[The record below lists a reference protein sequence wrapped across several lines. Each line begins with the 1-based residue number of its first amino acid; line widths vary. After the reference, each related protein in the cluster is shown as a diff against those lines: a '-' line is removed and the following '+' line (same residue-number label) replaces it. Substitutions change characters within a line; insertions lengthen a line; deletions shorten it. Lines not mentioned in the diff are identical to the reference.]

1 MNLQESIRRI
11 LREEKEIPPYLRR
24 RLYIADE
31 YMDDLNADSLHD
43 GWVMDQ
49 IDDFVRACMGAIT
62 RMIISKTSKNRM
74 GEDGYMRMYDEI
86 YGFLIKLGYQKR
98 LFKFFY
104 DVMMD
109 RWVQSPANKE
119 DLNEEDISNK
129 YNEEIPK
136 YLKRRLNIVDEYID
150 NLNPD
155 VIQHFNQREDYVVS
169 TINTIITIILDG
181 VNIIT
186 NNPAD
191 SNNEGGGITAYEYMA
206 LRDKTLDHLKRL
218 GYVRKLINFFDD
230 TIINRDKENLLEY
243 EIGESNLSDNDDDKI
258 PQYLRRRYY
267 IVDKYYSELDPV
279 VICLGD
285 WTMDDRWVYVNNVM
299 SGVIQEIIEDLPV
312 ESPYKHEVLYE
323 RIYKDLERIKYK
335 DKVFNFFYWTM
346 LDCGKGNLTEEKGS
360 YEDSEVDVPQYL
372 KRRLYIA
379 DELMEQLNTPRR
391 INYICEYSSFQFGN
405 FEAISEWY
413 GRDMIDEITKKIVD
427 SIREDLKK
435 TKGVDLF
442 DIFLDSNRRYSNLYD
457 KIFQTLVDLG
467 YKQKTIDFFT
477 KTALEC
483 KNHNI

>member
-11 LREEKEIPPYLRR
+11 LREEKEIPGYLRR

-31 YMDDLNADSLHD
+31 YMDGLNADSLHD

-62 RMIISKTSKNRM
+62 RMIISKTSKNSDYVS
-74 GEDGYMRMYDEI
+74 EDGYMRMYDEI

-109 RWVQSPANKE
+109 RLAKSFEDKE

-129 YNEEIPK
+129 DNEEIPK

-191 SNNEGGGITAYEYMA
+191 SNNEGGGITAYEYMV

-243 EIGESNLSDNDDDKI
+243 EIGDSDWSDNDDDKI
-258 PQYLRRRYY
+258 PKYLRRRLHIADDYFNLLDPTIICDGWTSDEGSGY
-267 IVDKYYSELDPV
+267 VSSVMTSIVDEILNEIPIANNQYIDLYDK
-279 VICLGD
+279 
-285 WTMDDRWVYVNNVM
+285 VY
-299 SGVIQEIIEDLPV
+299 EDLV
-312 ESPYKHEVLYE
+312 
-323 RIYKDLERIKYK
+323 RMGYK
-335 DKVFNFFYWTM
+335 DKVHDFFYDT
-346 LDCGKGNLTEEKGS
+346 LL
-360 YEDSEVDVPQYL
+360 L
-372 KRRLYIA
+372 
-379 DELMEQLNTPRR
+379 
-391 INYICEYSSFQFGN
+391 CE
-405 FEAISEWY
+405 
-413 GRDMIDEITKKIVD
+413 
-427 SIREDLKK
+427 
-435 TKGVDLF
+435 
-442 DIFLDSNRRYSNLYD
+442 
-457 KIFQTLVDLG
+457 
-467 YKQKTIDFFT
+467 
-477 KTALEC
+477 
-483 KNHNI
+483 

>member
-1 MNLQESIRRI
+1 MNLQEPITRI
-11 LREEKEIPPYLRR
+11 LREEMEIPPYLRR

-31 YMDDLNADSLHD
+31 YMDGLNADSLHD

-62 RMIISKTSKNRM
+62 RMIISKTSKNSDYVS
-74 GEDGYMRMYDEI
+74 EDSYMRMYDEI

-109 RWVQSPANKE
+109 RWSKSFDDKE

-129 YNEEIPK
+129 DNEEIPK

-191 SNNEGGGITAYEYMA
+191 SNNEGGGITPYEYMV

-230 TIINRDKENLLEY
+230 TIMNRDKENLLEY
-243 EIGESNLSDNDDDKI
+243 EIGDSDWSDNDDDKI

-267 IVDKYYSELDPV
+267 IADKYYSELDPAI
-279 VICLGD
+279 ICEGN

-299 SGVIQEIIEDLPV
+299 SGVIEEIIEDLPV
-312 ESPYKHEVLYE
+312 ESPYKYEVLYE

-346 LDCGKGNLTEEKGS
+346 VECGKGNLQESTRRILREEVEIPK
-360 YEDSEVDVPQYL
+360 YL
-372 KRRLYIA
+372 RRRLHIA
-379 DELMEQLNTPRR
+379 DDYFDLLDPT
-391 INYICEYSSFQFGN
+391 IICDGWTSDEGSGYVSSVMT
-405 FEAISEWY
+405 SVV
-413 GRDMIDEITKKIVD
+413 DEILNEIPTANNQYID
-427 SIREDLKK
+427 
-435 TKGVDLF
+435 
-442 DIFLDSNRRYSNLYD
+442 LYD
-457 KIFQTLVDLG
+457 KVYEDLVRMG
-467 YKQKTIDFFT
+467 YRDKVHDFFYDT
-477 KTALEC
+477 LSDCE
-483 KNHNI
+483 

>member
-11 LREEKEIPPYLRR
+11 LREEKEIPGYLRR

-31 YMDDLNADSLHD
+31 YMDGLNADSLHD
-43 GWVMDQ
+43 GWVMNQ

-62 RMIISKTSKNRM
+62 RMIISKTSKNSDYVS
-74 GEDGYMRMYDEI
+74 EDGYMRMYDEI

-109 RWVQSPANKE
+109 RWSKSFDDKE

-129 YNEEIPK
+129 DNEEIPK

-155 VIQHFNQREDYVVS
+155 VIQYFNQREDYVVS

-191 SNNEGGGITAYEYMA
+191 SNNEGGGITAYEYMV

-230 TIINRDKENLLEY
+230 TIINRDKENL
-243 EIGESNLSDNDDDKI
+243 
-258 PQYLRRRYY
+258 
-267 IVDKYYSELDPV
+267 
-279 VICLGD
+279 
-285 WTMDDRWVYVNNVM
+285 M
-299 SGVIQEIIEDLPV
+299 
-312 ESPYKHEVLYE
+312 
-323 RIYKDLERIKYK
+323 
-335 DKVFNFFYWTM
+335 
-346 LDCGKGNLTEEKGS
+346 EEKGS
-360 YEDSEVDVPQYL
+360 YEDPEVDVPQYL
-372 KRRLYIA
+372 KRRLYMV
-379 DELMEQLNTPRR
+379 DELMEQLKTPRR
-391 INYICEYSSFQFGN
+391 INYICELLSFQFSN
-405 FEAISEWY
+405 FDSLRGWY
-413 GRDMIDEITKKIVD
+413 GKDIIDEITTKIVD

-435 TKGVDLF
+435 TKGVDL
-442 DIFLDSNRRYSNLYD
+442 DSNRRYFNLYD
-457 KIFQTLVDLG
+457 KISQTLVDLG